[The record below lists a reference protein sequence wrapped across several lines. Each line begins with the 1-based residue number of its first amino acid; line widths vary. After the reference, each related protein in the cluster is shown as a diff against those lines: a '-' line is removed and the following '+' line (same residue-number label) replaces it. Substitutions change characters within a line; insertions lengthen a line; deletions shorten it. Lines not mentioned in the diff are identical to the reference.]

1 MSLLKKL
8 ASETAIY
15 GMSSILP
22 RLLNFVLLTP
32 FLTRVLSKADY
43 GIFNDLYSY
52 VALFNILLTFRME
65 TAYFRYAQKQ
75 EEAEK
80 VFSTSALFL
89 LLSTVVFTL
98 IALVLAQPIADAQ
111 QYPDHPEFI
120 IALILILALDTLTAI
135 PFARLRFANR
145 PLRFMGIKLTN
156 VVINIL
162 LVFFYLYL
170 CPILEQQTAWQ
181 WLQHLHFQNNMVADV
196 FLANVVGSAVNLLQ
210 VLPTYLRMK
219 FQIDWA
225 LLRQMLGYSLP
236 LIIAGV
242 AGVINQFIGTPLL
255 KYLGEGDL
263 RENLGEGGVYAAATK
278 IPVMMNLFTQAF
290 NYAAEPF
297 FFRNANE
304 KGSEKVY
311 GQVAQ
316 AFTLVS
322 CVAFLGIML
331 NIDWVGLFL
340 GENFREGLDTVPVLL
355 LANLFLGLFTTFSI
369 WYKLADR
376 TAVGGWIALGG
387 SLITI
392 VLNVVLIKQGYSYYA
407 PAWTALVCY
416 VFMTITSYLAGQKH
430 HPIHYPLGRMAL
442 YLLLALLAYGLSEAV
457 RYWAQDGLWVIL
469 SINFL
474 ILLAYFAAIAWIEK
488 PLIKTLLQRRA
499 K

>member
-8 ASETAIY
+8 AGETAIY

-120 IALILILALDTLTAI
+120 VALILILALDTLTAI

-162 LVFFYLYL
+162 LVFFYLYF
-170 CPILEQQTAWQ
+170 CPQLEQKANWQ
-181 WLQHLHFQNNMVADV
+181 WLQYLHFQNNMVADV

-219 FQIDWA
+219 FQIDWV
-225 LLRQMLGYSLP
+225 LLRQMLSYSLP

-407 PAWTALVCY
+407 PAWTSLVCY
-416 VFMTITSYLAGQKH
+416 VFMTITSYWAGQKY
-430 HPIHYPLGRMAL
+430 HPIRYPLGRMAL
-442 YLLLALLAYGLSEAV
+442 YLVLALLAYGLSEGV
-457 RYWAQDGLWVIL
+457 RYWAQDLLWVIL
-469 SINFL
+469 CINFL

-488 PLIKTLLQRRA
+488 PLLQALLRRRA

>member
-1 MSLLKKL
+1 MSLIKKL
-8 ASETAIY
+8 AGETAIY

-32 FLTRVLSKADY
+32 FLTRILSKADY
-43 GIFNDLYSY
+43 GIFSDLYSY
-52 VALFNILLTFRME
+52 VALFNILLTYRLE
-65 TAYFRYAQKQ
+65 TAYFRYAQKSEDAQ
-75 EEAEK
+75 RA
-80 VFSTSALFL
+80 FSTATLFL
-89 LLSTVVFTL
+89 LGSTLLFTL
-98 IALVLAQPIADAQ
+98 IALFLVQPIANFQ
-111 QYPDHPEFI
+111 RYPDHPEFI
-120 IALILILALDTLTAI
+120 VALILILALDTLTAI

-156 VVINIL
+156 VIVNVI
-162 LVFFYLYL
+162 LVFFYLYF
-170 CPILEQQTAWQ
+170 CPVLEQQSAWQ
-181 WLQHLHFQNNMVADV
+181 WLKILHFKDNMVADV
-196 FLANVVGSAVNLLQ
+196 FLANVVGSAVNVLQ
-210 VLPTYLRMK
+210 VLPSYFRISMPL
-219 FQIDWA
+219 DWV
-225 LLRQMLGYSLP
+225 LLRQMLRYSFP

-242 AGVINQFIGTPLL
+242 AGVINQLIGTPLL
-255 KYLGEGDL
+255 KYLGSG
-263 RENLGEGGVYAAATK
+263 NLKSNLADGGIYSAATK

-304 KGSEKVY
+304 KGSERVY

-340 GENFREGLDTVPVLL
+340 GKSFREGLDTVPVLL

-369 WYKLADR
+369 WYKLVDR

-392 VLNVVLIKQGYSYYA
+392 VLNVVLIKQGFSYYA

-416 VFMTITSYLAGQKH
+416 VFMTVTSYWAGQIY
-430 HPIHYPLGRMAL
+430 HPIKYPLGRMVA
-442 YLLLALLAYGLSEAV
+442 YLLLAILAYGLSEVV
-457 RYWAQDGLWVIL
+457 RYWAKDNLMVIL
-469 SINFL
+469 SINFV
-474 ILLAYFAAIAWIEK
+474 ILLAYFAGIIWIEK
-488 PLIKTLLQRRA
+488 PLVLRLLGRKR
-499 K
+499 

>member
-89 LLSTVVFTL
+89 LLSTVIFTL

-156 VVINIL
+156 VAINIL
-162 LVFFYLYL
+162 LVFFYLHL
-170 CPILEQQTAWQ
+170 CPWLEQQANWQ
-181 WLQHLHFQNNMVADV
+181 WLQYLHFQNNMVADV
-196 FLANVVGSAVNLLQ
+196 FLANVLGSAVNLLQ

-219 FQIDWA
+219 FQIDWV
-225 LLRQMLGYSLP
+225 LLRQMLSYSLP

-263 RENLGEGGVYAAATK
+263 KENLGEGGVYAAATK

-297 FFRNANE
+297 FFRNAHE

-376 TAVGGWIALGG
+376 TVVGGWIALGG

-392 VLNVVLIKQGYSYYA
+392 VLNVVLIKQGYSYHA
-407 PAWTALVCY
+407 PAWTALICY
-416 VFMTITSYLAGQKH
+416 VFMTITSYWAGQKY

-442 YLLLALLAYGLSEAV
+442 YLVLALLAYGLSEAV
-457 RYWAQDGLWVIL
+457 RYWAQDVLWVIL

-488 PLIKTLLQRRA
+488 PLVQALLRRRA